1 MLQTTQL
8 PRIFIHKENGQEVRL
23 TDPGNTFDPDMVLNF
38 YTGTYP
44 ILNNARIVGPEIK
57 NDELQ
62 YRFESTMGTKG

>member
-8 PRIFIHKENGQEVRL
+8 ERIFIHKENGLEVRL
-23 TDPGNTFDPDMVLNF
+23 TDPNEAMNPDSVLNF

-44 ILNNARIVGPEIK
+44 ILTNARIVGPEIK
-57 NDELQ
+57 DDMIQ

>member
-8 PRIFIHKENGQEVRL
+8 ERIFIHKENGQEVRL
-23 TDPGNTFDPDMVLNF
+23 TDPNERLNPDMVLNF

-44 ILNNARIVGPEIK
+44 ILTNARIVGPEIK
-57 NDELQ
+57 NDEIQ